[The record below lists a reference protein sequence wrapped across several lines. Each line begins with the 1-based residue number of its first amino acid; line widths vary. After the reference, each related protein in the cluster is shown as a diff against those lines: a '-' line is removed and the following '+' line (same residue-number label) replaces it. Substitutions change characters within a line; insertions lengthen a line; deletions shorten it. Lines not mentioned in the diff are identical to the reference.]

1 MPQTRSY
8 ILFCLVISLQLF
20 LAACS
25 PVNKSDNYAATEAG
39 IYGGEEYDQ
48 EENVQFVPVESEQ
61 DLEEELAALE
71 KTGAWTVDDWEHSVS
86 VEGNTCTDDPVSEE
100 IARKAVYDFP
110 VTMNKQVEFYLNQ
123 FQNKQ
128 RKMFKRWL
136 ERSGRYMPV
145 ISKELEKA
153 DLPQELAYLAMIESG
168 YNPSAYSH
176 AHAAGLWQFIRGT
189 GRNYGLRIDSW
200 VDERRDPAKATK
212 AAVSY
217 LSDLY
222 ERFGDWQLAVAAY
235 NAGEGKI
242 ERGLKKYKATNFWEL
257 AGHKYLHLET
267 KRYVP
272 KLIAAI
278 IIASDPEQYGFTDLV
293 YKKPVD
299 YELVEVRPRMD
310 LAAVAVSGSVSV
322 KKLRKLNNEL
332 RRNQTP
338 PAKGSYTLKV
348 PAGSKDRIA
357 ANLPRTHAIVTTKFK
372 THKVRKN
379 DTLRQVSKKYH
390 ISMTTLLKANKLSSS
405 KLKVGQ
411 HLRIPYRSNKY
422 VLLKKGQSAKDFY
435 AANSGRLIMHELAR
449 GETLSKVAKQ
459 YNVPVEMLIQWN
471 DIKNVRRIR
480 AGHQLAI
487 YMGNDSG
494 TSSLQVASTTTSA
507 SRNVVV
513 LADSKKRKPEAMGSV
528 KQLIALQEQKNQP
541 VESAATTAEPG
552 SIITLA
558 DSKKQRPGELVLAS
572 LEKTT
577 TPVEMN
583 YKSSVLTEI
592 ISLSD
597 HKKRRP
603 TTHNTDTP
611 VTAVSYYK
619 VRSGDSLWSIA
630 RKLKVSTL
638 DLKRWN
644 GLRSDKLQ
652 PGTRLVIKKG

>member
-1 MPQTRSY
+1 MSKTRSY
-8 ILFCLVISLQLF
+8 IFFCLVITLQVF

-25 PVNKSDNYAATEAG
+25 PVNKTDNYAVREAG
-39 IYGGEEYDQ
+39 VYGEDYDL

-71 KTGAWTVDDWEHSVS
+71 KTGTWTVEDWEHNFLVRDNKP
-86 VEGNTCTDDPVSEE
+86 GNDPVAEE
-100 IARKAVYDFP
+100 VSRKAVYDFP
-110 VTMNKQVEFYLNQ
+110 VTMNKQVEFYLGQ

-136 ERSGRYMPV
+136 ERSGKYMPV
-145 ISKELEKA
+145 ISE
-153 DLPQELAYLAMIESG
+153 ELAKAGLPGELAWLAMIESG

-200 VDERRDPAKATK
+200 VDERRDPAKATR
-212 AAVSY
+212 AAVRY
-217 LSDLY
+217 LGDLY

-242 ERGLKKYKATNFWEL
+242 ERGMKKYKATNFWEL
-257 AGHKYLHLET
+257 ASHKYLKLET

-293 YKKPVD
+293 YNKPVEYD
-299 YELVEVRPRMD
+299 LIDVRSRLD
-310 LAAVAVSGSVSV
+310 LAAVAASGSVSV

-332 RRNQTP
+332 RKNQTP
-338 PAKGSYTLKV
+338 PVKGTYTLKV
-348 PAGSKDRIA
+348 PVGSHGRIA
-357 ANLPRTHAIVTTKFK
+357 ANLPRAHAIVTTKFK

-405 KLKVGQ
+405 KLKIGQ
-411 HLRIPYRSNKY
+411 RLRIPYRSNKY
-422 VLLKKGQSAKDFY
+422 VLLKKGQSTQDFY
-435 AANSGRLIMHELAR
+435 AANSGRLIMHELAQ

-459 YNVPVEMLIQWN
+459 YDVPVEMLIQWN

-480 AGHQLAI
+480 AGYQLAV
-487 YMGNDSG
+487 YMGHPDPGSLPV
-494 TSSLQVASTTTSA
+494 SSVATA
-507 SRNVVV
+507 VQEQIVL
-513 LADSKKRKPEAMGSV
+513 LADTKKHKPEAMGSV
-528 KQLIALQEQKNQP
+528 AQLIAQQENKGKIS
-541 VESAATTAEPG
+541 ESAASSADSTA
-552 SIITLA
+552 IITLA
-558 DSKKQRPGELVLAS
+558 SNTKHRPGSQLAVNP
-572 LEKTT
+572 EQRIV
-577 TPVEMN
+577 PVKN
-583 YKSSVLTEI
+583 RYKRSISTEI

-603 TTHNTDTP
+603 VAGHSDTP
-611 VTAVSYYK
+611 ATTVSYYK

-630 RKLKVSTL
+630 RKLKVTTL